1 MIYEIIHRKLFV
13 KATDF
18 GAYDASA
25 DIGGGG
31 EVYAGDHE
39 MTNVTNGG
47 TTNGS
52 ATAAHEPPP
61 V

>member
-1 MIYEIIHRKLFV
+1 M

-39 MTNVTNGG
+39 MTNVTNG

-52 ATAAHEPPP
+52 AAAAREPPP